1 MLFGKFLQYLVRE
14 SMIYM
19 GDVYELTFKRIV
31 TNYCLICAL
40 MRLLVYYELA
50 AFWFEFDTMPR
61 RFDSSQIR

>member
-1 MLFGKFLQYLVRE
+1 
-14 SMIYM
+14 MIYM